1 MNTAIFIIELVAGC
15 TVGFLAFFLLLSG
28 ASSKGPDAPK
38 PRRTSF
44 NGMPMPK
51 RHGR

>member
-1 MNTAIFIIELVAGC
+1 MNTALFIIELIAAC
-15 TVGFLAFFLLLSG
+15 TVGILCFVLLFSG

-44 NGMPMPK
+44 NGMPIPR
-51 RHGR
+51 RHH